1 MIQFKTPEGW
11 AIPIR
16 EFDKIQKKNL
26 KGIKYD
32 KKQIAEMGKLT
43 AYYPEVL
50 FKNVT
55 RNNSDGTL
63 DIIVD
68 SGVATEF
75 HTGFLPKRFYKAL
88 RMKKDKGLLSSKWN
102 YLDII
107 QVSESE
113 IIKSFD
119 SSVSIDEAEKI
130 IEASIKKGVKYFD

>member
-1 MIQFKTPEGW
+1 MIRLKTPQGW
-11 AIPIR
+11 SIPIK
-16 EFDKIQKKNL
+16 EYDKLQKKNL
-26 KGIKYD
+26 KEIKYHNR
-32 KKQIAEMGKLT
+32 QIKDFDKLT

-130 IEASIKKGVKYFD
+130 VEASIKKGVKYFD